1 MAKQRMLCE
10 QTHLN
15 ILSISELRDWDPKVS
30 DDNPLESVAQIYS
43 KVLSR
48 EQFRW
53 SYTGSLNI
61 IPSNDQLK
69 QSYEYRK
76 SICLLIY
83 TKEKKKKNSNQIF
96 NR

>member
-10 QTHLN
+10 QTNLN
-15 ILSISELRDWDPKVS
+15 ILSIRELRDWDPKIS
-30 DDNPLESVAQIYS
+30 DDNPLECVAQIYS

-48 EQFRW
+48 EQFW
-53 SYTGSLNI
+53 WFFTGFLNI

-83 TKEKKKKNSNQIF
+83 TKKKKQ
-96 NR
+96 